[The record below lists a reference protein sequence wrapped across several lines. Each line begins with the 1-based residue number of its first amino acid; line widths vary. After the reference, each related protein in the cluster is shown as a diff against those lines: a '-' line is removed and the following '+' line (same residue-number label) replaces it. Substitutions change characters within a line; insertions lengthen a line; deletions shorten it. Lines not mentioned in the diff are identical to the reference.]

1 MDEMLSTW
9 IEKHKKVVVLVGSAL
24 HLDERPAMKSTLTPT
39 AQPGHA
45 GPMWS
50 QVEIALEECG

>member
-1 MDEMLSTW
+1 MDEMLSAW
-9 IEKHKKVVVLVGSAL
+9 IEKHKKVVGSAL
-24 HLDERPAMKSTLTPT
+24 HLDELWSPLHTPP